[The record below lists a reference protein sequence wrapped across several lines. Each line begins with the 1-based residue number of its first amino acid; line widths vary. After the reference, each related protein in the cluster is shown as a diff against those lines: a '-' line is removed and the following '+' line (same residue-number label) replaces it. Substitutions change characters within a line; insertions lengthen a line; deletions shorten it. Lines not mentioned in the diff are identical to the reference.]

1 MVGAALGNRGGDKD
15 IMENVVPGDPR
26 RGAEV

>member
-1 MVGAALGNRGGDKD
+1 MVGAALGNRGGDMD
-15 IMENVVPGDPR
+15 TMENVVPGDPR